1 MDELDIGNI
10 SDPNRNNGNKPDIAG
25 PEGSDASGIATLPW
39 VPISPEG
46 APANE
51 DDLEEDCDEDW
62 EEDWEEDDDQ
72 STQSNN
78 QSAKNSNAQSST
90 QTVDEVWPESWE
102 DEDKGKDHEKQQMW
116 RKLEGFTVMLFGVAF
131 PFLCM
136 LWTCLA
142 CPKRMTLVI
151 LNHPLETLLELTLIL
166 LVPFV
171 NWRVWASA
179 SKGFIRYS
187 FARGAIMGATIG
199 TSLIVS
205 AISFAGL
212 LFATKDLQEAIGTDF
227 TTGFSIISLL
237 SFCAAAS
244 GIFIVNKVRL
254 TRDFRAS
261 RARVVAYTIAG
272 VVLSLLAFTISE
284 TRGWYIRI
292 AERMAASSRPQERQS
307 GLELLRKVNPEKE
320 LKMECADTRATGLP
334 GLFIPVKS
342 STQHQ
347 LYFAL
352 TGKPY
357 RDDNSS
363 DISSMPDDYLSRH
376 VVGPHMD
383 GLSLLRSSLT
393 GVVNSDTL
401 TSTVSWTYV
410 FKNDSALPSEARA
423 EIALPRGAVITG
435 MTEWNNG
442 EANDSTFAATGKA
455 EGQFGNGVINVSHG
469 SPAMLTE
476 LGAGRVLMHCYPVC
490 AGEELKI
497 RATMVIPMKMDS
509 MDSATLVLPRF
520 ITTNFDIQGEH
531 AVRLHS
537 NHALKSGVK
546 GLKSGK
552 SPSGQE
558 VLSGTLE
565 NEQLTGS
572 EMLLRASR
580 PASLEPVAV
589 LDPLSIQLR
598 KAVKKETK
606 PSENQQV
613 VVMIDASKGINSQL
627 DNVTR
632 MLAQRK
638 ASEQKVIAAKQKKE
652 PKESYIVE
660 TIQRVSA
667 PSPKHLVVVV
677 DGSQAVNESIGEVRK
692 GLQSLPSNV
701 PASLIIA
708 SQEQPKLMDAT
719 TLTDGLKNISSVK
732 FVGGQD
738 NLQAVV
744 KAAEI
749 AGETNGGAVLWIHG
763 PQPVLNKE
771 IYIMA
776 PYTATPSFYEMSLGT
791 GETDTFEFF
800 KNHSEIG
807 PFNQVPRN
815 TGAADDLAHF
825 FARWKPG
832 SSDYVVTYQET
843 TEKPNCK
850 ILKDRQGLELLA
862 LHANEQCA
870 NLITN
875 RKIGLAAKLA
885 VSYGLVTPVSCALI
899 SEINT
904 NTSSSYAMNSNTTSQ
919 DADQYSIEAEA
930 IQQEQQDNQPAYN
943 NKGGYL
949 QGATNGTVGPQ
960 GADATIVMGVNT
972 AGTVRVNNLA
982 NLEAMLNILCN
993 GFEIVGLVFGGCMLL
1008 TAAVMRAPVT
1018 GLMGCP
1024 VPLTAAHRV
1033 AIGLGVILVALMFP
1047 GMVNWFV
1054 ASARDANLFS

>member
-1 MDELDIGNI
+1 MNEFDVGNN
-10 SDPNRNNGNKPDIAG
+10 SDHPGRSNGQKPDQG
-25 PEGSDASGIATLPW
+25 PQSADASGVATLP
-39 VPISPEG
+39 PPMTSASSSPLPVESASHG
-46 APANE
+46 DQECAQHLL
-51 DDLEEDCDEDW
+51 DS
-62 EEDWEEDDDQ
+62 DDDGPETD
-72 STQSNN
+72 STEDVW
-78 QSAKNSNAQSST
+78 T
-90 QTVDEVWPESWE
+90 QTWDDQDRAKEGEN
-102 DEDKGKDHEKQQMW
+102 QLIW
-116 RKLEGFTVMLFGVAF
+116 RKVEGFTVMLFGVAF

-151 LNHPLETLLELTLIL
+151 LNHPVETLLELSLIL
-166 LVPFV
+166 LVPYT
-171 NWRVWASA
+171 NWRVWSA
-179 SKGFIRYS
+179 LSKGYIRYS

-205 AISFAGL
+205 GISFAGL

-237 SFCAAAS
+237 SFCAAAA
-244 GIFIVNKVRL
+244 GVFVVNKVRL

-261 RARVVAYTIAG
+261 RLRVVAYTAVG
-272 VVLSLLAFTISE
+272 VILSLLAFTLSE

-292 AERMAASSRPQERQS
+292 AERMAASSRPQERQN
-307 GLELLRKVNPEKE
+307 GLELLRKVSPEKE

-347 LYFAL
+347 LFFAL

-401 TSTVSWTYV
+401 TSTVTWTYV
-410 FKNDSALPSEARA
+410 FKNDSALASEARA

-435 MTEWNNG
+435 MTEWSNG
-442 EANDSTFAATGKA
+442 EATDASFAATGKA
-455 EGQFGNGVINVSHG
+455 EGQYGNSVHVTHA

-476 LGAGRVLMHCYPVC
+476 LGTGRVLMHCYPVN

-509 MDSATLVLPRF
+509 IDSASLVLPRF
-520 ITTNFDIQGEH
+520 VATNFDILGEH
-531 AVRLHS
+531 SLRLHS
-537 NHALKSGVK
+537 EHPLKSGVK
-546 GLKSGK
+546 GLKSAK

-558 VLSGTLE
+558 ILSGTLE
-565 NEQLTGS
+565 DEQLKGS
-572 EMLLRASR
+572 EMLLRAAR
-580 PASLEPVAV
+580 PASLAPVAV
-589 LDPLSIQLR
+589 LDPLSVHLR
-598 KAVKKETK
+598 KEVKKEVK
-606 PSENQQV
+606 PVENQQV
-613 VVMIDASKGINSQL
+613 VVMIDASKGIDNQL
-627 DNVTR
+627 ESVNR
-632 MLAQRK
+632 MLARRK
-638 ASEQKVIAAKQKKE
+638 AQEQRAQAAGKQKE

-667 PSPKHLVVVV
+667 PSPKHLVVVI
-677 DGSQAVNESIGEVRK
+677 DGSQAVKENIDEVKK
-692 GLQSLPSNV
+692 GLDSLPSNV

-708 SQEQPKLMDAT
+708 SQEQSKLMDPVS
-719 TLTDGLKNISSVK
+719 LSEGLKTITSVK
-732 FVGGQD
+732 YVGGQD

-749 AGETNGGAVLWIHG
+749 AGETAGGAVLWIHG

-776 PYTATPSFYEMSLGT
+776 PYTATPSFFELSLGS
-791 GETDTFEFF
+791 GDTDTVEFF

-815 TGAADDLAHF
+815 TGTADDLSHF

-832 SSDYVVTYQET
+832 SSDYIVTYQET

-862 LHANEQCA
+862 LHAKEQCA
-870 NLITN
+870 NLIGN

-885 VSYGLVTPVSCALI
+885 VSYGMVTPVSCALI
-899 SEINT
+899 SEMRSQ
-904 NTSSSYAMNSNTTSQ
+904 SSSPSFQ
-919 DADQYSIEAEA
+919 DAYSEQNNQNTAE
-930 IQQEQQDNQPAYN
+930 NLTN
-943 NKGGYL
+943 NGGYL

-960 GADATIVMGVNT
+960 GADATIIMGVNT

-982 NLEAMLNILCN
+982 NLEALLNILCN
-993 GFEIVGLVFGGCMLL
+993 GFEVVAIIFGGSILL
-1008 TAAVMRAPVT
+1008 NAAFLRAPVT
-1018 GLMGCP
+1018 GFLGLP
-1024 VPLTAAHRV
+1024 VSLTAKHRI
-1033 AIGLGVILVALMFP
+1033 AIGIAFIAVGLMFP
-1047 GMVNWFV
+1047 GWVNWFV

>member
-1 MDELDIGNI
+1 MDELDIGNF
-10 SDPNRNNGNKPDIAG
+10 SDPNRSNGKRDDATA
-25 PEGSDASGIATLPW
+25 EGNDPSGVATLPPLSTSEPKPLDEEYFTDEQY
-39 VPISPEG
+39 VE
-46 APANE
+46 E
-51 DDLEEDCDEDW
+51 DEEDCSPEQSKRTSKESPDENADDAWSDSW
-62 EEDWEEDDDQ
+62 EEEDRGKL
-72 STQSNN
+72 S
-78 QSAKNSNAQSST
+78 
-90 QTVDEVWPESWE
+90 
-102 DEDKGKDHEKQQMW
+102 DKELMW
-116 RKLEGFTVMLFGVAF
+116 KKLEGFTVMMFGVAF

-151 LNHPLETLLELTLIL
+151 LNHPVETLLELTLIL
-166 LVPFV
+166 LVPIV
-171 NWRVWASA
+171 NWRVWNAL
-179 SKGFIRYS
+179 SKGYIRYS

-205 AISFAGL
+205 GISFAGL
-212 LFATKDLQEAIGTDF
+212 LYATKDLQEAIGTDF

-237 SFCAAAS
+237 AFCAAAS
-244 GIFIVNKVRL
+244 GAFIVNKIRL

-261 RARVVAYTIAG
+261 RARVVAYTVAG
-272 VVLSLLAFTISE
+272 ILLSLVAFTISE

-320 LKMECADTRATGLP
+320 LKMECADARATGLP

-410 FKNDSALPSEARA
+410 FKNDSALPTEARA

-442 EANDSTFAATGKA
+442 QATDSAFAATGKA
-455 EGQFGNGVINVSHG
+455 ESQYGNSINVTHC

-476 LGAGRVLMHCYPVC
+476 LGSGRVLMHCYPVN

-509 MDSATLVLPRF
+509 IDSASLVLPRF
-520 ITTNFDIQGEH
+520 IATNFDIQGEH

-537 NHALKSGVK
+537 AHALKSGVK

-552 SPSGQE
+552 SPSGQQ

-565 NEQLTGS
+565 NEQLNGS
-572 EMLLRASR
+572 EMLLRAAR

-589 LDPLSIQLR
+589 LDPLSVQLR
-598 KAVKKETK
+598 REVKKEVK
-606 PSENQQV
+606 PQENQQV

-638 ASEQKVIAAKQKKE
+638 AAEQKAAAARKAKE

-660 TIQRVSA
+660 SIQRVSA

-677 DGSQAVNESIGEVRK
+677 DGSQAVKENIDEIKK

-708 SQEQPKLMDAT
+708 SQEEPKLMDAVSM
-719 TLTDGLKNISSVK
+719 TDGLKNLTSVRY
-732 FVGGQD
+732 VGGQD

-749 AGETNGGAVLWIHG
+749 AGETVGGAVLWIHG

-776 PYTATPSFYEMSLGT
+776 PYTATPSFYELSLGS
-791 GETDTFEFF
+791 GDTDTYEFF

-815 TGAADDLAHF
+815 TGTADDLSHF

-832 SSDYVVTYQET
+832 SSDYIVTYQET

-850 ILKDRQGLELLA
+850 ILKDRQSLELLA

-870 NLITN
+870 NLIAN
-875 RKIGLAAKLA
+875 RKVGLAAKLA

-899 SEINT
+899 SESNVSETLAT
-904 NTSSSYAMNSNTTSQ
+904 NSTTTTESYNSNSQ
-919 DADQYSIEAEA
+919 ESQ
-930 IQQEQQDNQPAYN
+930 AYN
-943 NKGGYL
+943 GGYL
-949 QGATNGTVGPQ
+949 QGATNGTIGPQ
-960 GADATIVMGVNT
+960 GADATIVMGVNS

-982 NLEAMLNILCN
+982 NLEALLNILCS
-993 GFEIVGLVFGGCMLL
+993 GFEVVALIFGGFMILN
-1008 TAAVMRAPVT
+1008 AAVLRAPVS
-1018 GLMGCP
+1018 GFMGMP
-1024 VPLTAAHRV
+1024 ITLTATHRV
-1033 AIGLGVILVALMFP
+1033 AIGIGVITAGLMFP
-1047 GMVNWFV
+1047 GIVNWFV

>member
-1 MDELDIGNI
+1 MDEVDIGNN
-10 SDPNRNNGNKPDIAG
+10 SEPGKGRNWRRDDAAPDG
-25 PEGSDASGIATLPW
+25 TDTSGVATLP
-39 VPISPEG
+39 PPLTSEPE
-46 APANE
+46 PCTEESWDEEDSNNEENE
-51 DDLEEDCDEDW
+51 DEAEESKLD
-62 EEDWEEDDDQ
+62 
-72 STQSNN
+72 SNGSKTGN
-78 QSAKNSNAQSST
+78 SADT
-90 QTVDEVWPESWE
+90 WPESWE
-102 DEDKGKDHEKQQMW
+102 DEDRNLSDKQVMW
-116 RKLEGFTVMLFGVAF
+116 QKLEGFTVMMFGVAF

-142 CPKRMTLVI
+142 CPKRLTLVI
-151 LNHPLETLLELTLIL
+151 LNHPVETLLELTLIL

-171 NWRVWASA
+171 NWRMWSA
-179 SKGFIRYS
+179 LSKGYARYT

-244 GIFIVNKVRL
+244 GVFIVNKVRL

-272 VVLSLLAFTISE
+272 VVLSLVAFTISE

-292 AERMAASSRPQERQS
+292 AEKMAASSRPQERQS

-320 LKMECADTRATGLP
+320 LKMECADSRATGLP

-376 VVGPHMD
+376 VVGPRME

-442 EANDSTFAATGKA
+442 QATDSAFAATGKA
-455 EGQFGNGVINVSHG
+455 ESQYGSSINVTHC

-476 LGAGRVLMHCYPVC
+476 LGSGRVLMHCYPVN

-509 MDSATLVLPRF
+509 IDSASLVLPRF
-520 ITTNFDIQGEH
+520 VATNFDIQGEH
-531 AVRLHS
+531 SVRLHS
-537 NHALKSGVK
+537 EHALKSGVK
-546 GLKSGK
+546 GLKSVK
-552 SPSGQE
+552 SPSGQQ

-565 NEQLTGS
+565 NEQLKGS
-572 EMLLRASR
+572 EMLLRAAR

-589 LDPLSIQLR
+589 LDPLSLQLR
-598 KAVKKETK
+598 KAVKKEVK
-606 PSENQQV
+606 SQENQQV

-638 ASEQKVIAAKQKKE
+638 AVEQRAVAARKQKE

-677 DGSQAVNESIGEVRK
+677 DGSQAVKENINEIK
-692 GLQSLPSNV
+692 QGLESLPSNV

-708 SQEQPKLMDAT
+708 SQEKPKLMDAVS
-719 TLTDGLKNISSVK
+719 LADGLKTLTSVEY
-732 FVGGQD
+732 VGGQD

-744 KAAEI
+744 KAAEV
-749 AGETNGGAVLWIHG
+749 AGETKGGAVLWIHG

-776 PYTATPSFYEMSLGT
+776 PYTAAPSFYELSLGS
-791 GETDTFEFF
+791 GETDTYEFF

-815 TGAADDLAHF
+815 TGTADDLSHF

-832 SSDYVVTYQET
+832 SSDYIVTYQET

-850 ILKDRQGLELLA
+850 ILKDRQSLELLA

-870 NLITN
+870 NLIAN
-875 RKIGLAAKLA
+875 RKVGLAAKLA

-899 SEINT
+899 SENIVNA
-904 NTSSSYAMNSNTTSQ
+904 SASNTTTSSDEYNSSSNAQ
-919 DADQYSIEAEA
+919 ENQSYS
-930 IQQEQQDNQPAYN
+930 
-943 NKGGYL
+943 GGYL

-960 GADATIVMGVNT
+960 GADATIVMGVNS

-982 NLEAMLNILCN
+982 NLEALLNILCN
-993 GFEIVGLVFGGCMLL
+993 GFEVVALILGGFMILNAAVLRAPVSGFMGMPITL
-1008 TAAVMRAPVT
+1008 TAAN
-1018 GLMGCP
+1018 
-1024 VPLTAAHRV
+1024 RV
-1033 AIGLGVILVALMFP
+1033 AIGCGVIVVGLMFP
-1047 GMVNWFV
+1047 GLVNWFV
-1054 ASARDANLFS
+1054 SSARDANLFS